1 MTNVDRIDRPAGAH
15 RTRFLALLFIG
26 LTAAALAA
34 TTPAAGETAKPAV
47 PDYSLT
53 ARKDVPVEYTW
64 KLEDLYPSLEAWKA
78 DLAAVRKL
86 LGDLD
91 GASRDWTASAKGMR
105 TLLDLLNTL
114 RMKLERLHSY
124 ANHHSNADLENP
136 LYQGMKGELT
146 TLRADLGAKTAF
158 MADDVLKLGA
168 ERFEAYRKAEPGL
181 APYAFGIREILRG
194 REHVLPPAQQEIVA
208 LTALFSET
216 FEKASSILN
225 DVEIPPA
232 ALKLSDGRDVSLN
245 YATYFRFRGSAK
257 PEDRL
262 AVMKTFLDNQRKF
275 ESTNAA
281 LLDGSTKQHHFKA
294 RVRKFPT
301 CLESRLFRDNIN
313 PEVYHQLIRS
323 VRDNLA
329 PLHRYIALKQK
340 LLGLPA
346 FRYPDLFANAV
357 PAVEKSYAWDEAKAL
372 CIACMKP
379 LGPEYQA
386 TLEKAFAHRWI
397 DRYPNKGK
405 ESGAYSEGCYGV
417 HPFIKMNYDGS
428 YDNLSTLAHELGH
441 ALHSDFACRSQ
452 HFTNADYPT
461 FLAEVASTF
470 NENLLIQ
477 HVLQSEKDDRFKLYV
492 LDRYLDRVRSTLYRQ
507 TLFAEFE
514 LLMHRR
520 VEEGKTLTADWLDET
535 YLRLTREYYGHEK
548 GVCEIGEW
556 LSCEWDFVP
565 HFYLDFYV
573 FQYSTGIIASMALA
587 DGVLHGGEAER
598 GKYLDFLRAGGSDHP
613 IAILQKAGVDMSGP
627 QPYEAALKRFD
638 SLVSEM
644 ETIVDRLKKQESR

>member
-1 MTNVDRIDRPAGAH
+1 MTNIRRMTLPAGTA
-15 RTRFLALLFIG
+15 RTLLLPLLFLG
-26 LTAAALAA
+26 LAA
-34 TTPAAGETAKPAV
+34 TALAGTVPGGGPAV
-47 PDYSLT
+47 PDYSLA

-64 KLEDLYPSLEAWKA
+64 KLEDLYATPEDWKA
-78 DLAAVRKL
+78 DLASARKL
-86 LGDLD
+86 MGDLD
-91 GASRDWTASAKGMR
+91 GASRDWNGSAKGMLA
-105 TLLDLLNTL
+105 LLDLLNTL

-124 ANHHSNADLENP
+124 ASHHSNADLEDP
-136 LYQGMKGELT
+136 VYQGMKGELT

-158 MADDVLKLGA
+158 LADDVLKLGA
-168 ERFEAYRKAEPGL
+168 EKFEAFARDEPRLQPYR
-181 APYAFGIREILRG
+181 FGIREILRG
-194 REHVLPPAQQEIVA
+194 RDHVLPPAQQEIVA
-208 LTALFSET
+208 LTALFSGS

-232 ALKLSDGRDVSLN
+232 PLKLSDGRDVSLN
-245 YATYFRFRGSAK
+245 YATYFKLRGGDR

-262 AVMKTFLDNQRKF
+262 AVMTAFLDNQRKF

-281 LLDGSTKQHHFKA
+281 LLDGSTKQHYFKA
-294 RVRKFPT
+294 RAHKFPT
-301 CLESRLFRDNIN
+301 CLESRLFRDNIS
-313 PEVYHQLIRS
+313 PGVYHQLIRS
-323 VRDNLA
+323 VRENLS
-329 PLHRYIALKQK
+329 PLHRYITLKK
-340 LLGLPA
+340 KILGLPV

-357 PAVEKSYAWDEAKAL
+357 PAVEKTYAWDEAKGL
-372 CIACMKP
+372 CTACMKP

-386 TLEKAFAHRWI
+386 VLEKAFSQRWI

-417 HPFIKMNYDGS
+417 HPFVKMNYDGS
-428 YDNLSTLAHELGH
+428 YDSLSTLAHELGH
-441 ALHSDFACRSQ
+441 ALHSDFSCRAQ

-470 NENLLIQ
+470 NENLLVQ
-477 HVLQSEKDDRFKLYV
+477 HVLQTETDDRFKLYV

-514 LLMHRR
+514 LLMHQR

-535 YLRLTREYYGHEK
+535 YLRLTREYYGHET
-548 GVCEIGEW
+548 GVCEIGEY

-587 DGVLHGGEAER
+587 DGVLHGGAAER
-598 GKYLDFLRAGGSDHP
+598 DRYLDFLRAGGSDHP
-613 IAILQKAGVDMSGP
+613 LAILKKAGVDMSGP

-638 SLVSEM
+638 DLVSEM
-644 ETIVDRLKKQESR
+644 EKIVERLKK